1 MAWDGVSA
9 LSEENSEQWNA
20 TTSGI
25 DSMQQ
30 KDGDNVKKRREA
42 VKMTPVIISDL
53 VDRMRLEEVIVWHL
67 GCVCRAD

>member
-1 MAWDGVSA
+1 
-9 LSEENSEQWNA
+9 
-20 TTSGI
+20 
-25 DSMQQ
+25 MQQ